1 MVLVGSDTRIDEND
15 LKRQKSRPNNG
26 MKILERFH
34 DGSLDGLLISGTTV
48 RVFLSANDGEE
59 FILEVRGVLSLK
71 ADGFRQGNIIFEVL
85 ERDGDNLTLGDM
97 IHFFDFNDEADAQ
110 GKLESTRGRN
120 LVVLEINPSYG
131 ASCTILAESVEL
143 LAHPHC

>member
-1 MVLVGSDTRIDEND
+1 M
-15 LKRQKSRPNNG
+15 KSF
-26 MKILERFH
+26 ERFH
-34 DGSLDGLLISGTTV
+34 DGFLDGLLISSTTV
-48 RVFLSANDGEE
+48 RVFLSTNGKEE

-85 ERDGDNLTLGDM
+85 ERDGDDLNLGHM

-110 GKLESTRGRN
+110 RKLESAREKN

-143 LAHPHC
+143 LARPLLTSTKRE